1 MTDILQATK
10 DTQITK
16 EKIIE
21 IGSLQK
27 SFGNVRALQGLDFN
41 LYKGDIVGLLGDNGA
56 GKSTLVKIL
65 SGFYRPDQGY
75 FNFNGQ
81 KVNFKKY
88 TVATAREMGI
98 ETVYQDKALGD
109 QQPLWRNLF
118 MGRHLKNRWGLID
131 IKKEREAATQLIQ
144 DLGFSGAGIFPDTP
158 AGVLSGGERQG
169 LALGR
174 AMYFQAKVVI
184 LDEPTTA
191 LAISE
196 VDLVLDFIKKVRE
209 RGGSVIFIT
218 HSMDHVWQVA
228 NRFVVMAHGR
238 VFGQWNREQLT
249 LESLFNHL
257 RAALR

>member
-1 MTDILQATK
+1 MTVSTR
-10 DTQITK
+10 

-21 IGSLQK
+21 LGSIQK
-27 SFGNVRALQGLDFN
+27 SFGNVRALQGLDFT
-41 LYKGDIVGLLGDNGA
+41 LYKGEIVGLLGDNGA
-56 GKSTLVKIL
+56 GKSTLIKIL
-65 SGFYRPDQGY
+65 SGFYRPDRGY
-75 FNFNGQ
+75 FNFDGQ
-81 KVNFKKY
+81 EVDFKKH
-88 TVATAREMGI
+88 TVAATRKMGL

-118 MGRHLKNRWGLID
+118 VGRHLKNRWGLID
-131 IKKEREAATQLIQ
+131 IKKEKEAAANLIQ
-144 DLGFSGAGIFPDTP
+144 SLGFSGVGISPDTP

-196 VDLVLDFIKKVRE
+196 VDLVLEFIKNVGRS
-209 RGGSVIFIT
+209 GGSVIFIT
-218 HSMDHVWQVA
+218 HSLDHVWQVA
-228 NRFVVMAHGR
+228 DRFVIMAHGR
-238 VFGQWNREQLT
+238 IFGQWSREQLT
-249 LESLFNHL
+249 LDSLFNQV